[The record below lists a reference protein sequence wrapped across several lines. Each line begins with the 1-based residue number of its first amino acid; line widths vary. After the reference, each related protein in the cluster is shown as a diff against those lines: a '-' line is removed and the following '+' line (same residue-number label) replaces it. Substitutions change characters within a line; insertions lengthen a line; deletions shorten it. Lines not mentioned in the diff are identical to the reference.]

1 MRLLQVLDRRVVAVF
16 ALWIVIVVSPLA
28 FAAPVPSRAEVRAV
42 KGAAIYMTNGGP
54 ARPLKEG
61 MILRSGST
69 IKTGSNSAV
78 DLFLGVSAGVVRVSE
93 NSTVAFD
100 KLTQED
106 TGADTAVEV
115 QLHVPNGDIY
125 FNVNKLSKASRYEV
139 KMPNGVAGIRGTK
152 GGFSFRPSGGVKP
165 PIVLLEGDVLFV
177 HAPAGGPVTAYPMNA
192 PPAVFFSAVG
202 GVQIAP
208 AALTE
213 SVTKEVDAVTKRATP
228 AVVPPAAA
236 NQQRAEPPLSP
247 GIGAEAK

>member
-1 MRLLQVLDRRVVAVF
+1 MRSLQALDHRVVA
-16 ALWIVIVVSPLA
+16 ALVLVVLFVASPLT
-28 FAAPVPSRAEVRAV
+28 FAAPVPGRAEVRAI

-78 DLFLGVSAGVVRVSE
+78 DLYLGVSAGVVRVGE

-100 KLTQED
+100 KLTLEE

-115 QLHVPNGDIY
+115 QLHLSNGEIY

-152 GGFSFRPSGGVKP
+152 GCFSFRPSGGQKP
-165 PIVLLEGDVLFV
+165 PVVLLQGDILFI
-177 HAPAGGPVTAYPMNA
+177 HAPAGGPMTTYPMNA
-192 PPAVFFSAVG
+192 PPAVYFSAIG
-202 GVQIAP
+202 GVQLAP
-208 AALTE
+208 AALRE
-213 SVTKEVDAVTKRATP
+213 SVSKEVDAVTKRA
-228 AVVPPAAA
+228 VPPPPPPSRQAV
-236 NQQRAEPPLSP
+236 EPFLSP
-247 GIGAEAK
+247 GTGAQGK